1 MKAIITTIAIA
12 FCAAVVRAT
21 AGHETGML
29 APALRP
35 FESLRVVPSIVEGR
49 QAQGRPERSRGAV
62 APPLLSQTG
71 LYAGDETMQI
81 DPRNRPFS
89 PQYPLWSDGA
99 AKRRW
104 IRLPEGAAI
113 DASNLSKWDFP
124 IGTRFWKEFSFDGHK
139 VETRFLWRVSKD
151 QWVFATYA
159 WNEAQ
164 TEASLAPDTGIPNV
178 AEVTSGKRH
187 SIPSIDECRSCHD
200 SARTEILG
208 FDALNL
214 SDDRDPNAPHAE
226 TLTPEMLTLR
236 TLTEDSLITPKRP
249 ELVTRPPRIAAA
261 SPQAR
266 AALGYLSTNCGSCHN
281 RESSIASL
289 GLVLKH
295 SVTDSVRRGGTLVPP
310 ASAGECTAALATT
323 AGKRGHWVVPEAQEA
338 SRIINPGHP
347 ESSAL
352 IRRVKSRRPSSQMPP
367 LGTVLVDRQAVDLLT
382 SWVQSSP
389 DEWHATIK
397 RCIS

>member
-1 MKAIITTIAIA
+1 MKALIT
-12 FCAAVVRAT
+12 AT
-21 AGHETGML
+21 ALLITVVAKVTAGYETGATL
-29 APALRP
+29 AP
-35 FESLRVVPSIVEGR
+35 
-49 QAQGRPERSRGAV
+49 V
-62 APPLLSQTG
+62 APQLLSQTG
-71 LYAGDETMQI
+71 LYAGEGTMQV

-113 DASNLSKWDFP
+113 DAWDLSRWEFP

-139 VETRFLWRVSKD
+139 VETRFLWRVSKE
-151 QWVFATYA
+151 QWVFASYA

-164 TEASLAPDTGIPNV
+164 TEASLAPETGIPNV
-178 AEVTSGKRH
+178 AEVAPGKRH
-187 SIPSIDECRSCHD
+187 SIPSITECRSCHD

-208 FDALNL
+208 FDTLNL

-226 TLTPEMLTLR
+226 ALTPEMLTLR
-236 TLTEDSLITPKRP
+236 TLTEENLISPKRTA
-249 ELVTRPPRIAAA
+249 LVSRPPRIKAT

-266 AALGYLSTNCGSCHN
+266 ASLGYLSTNCGSCHN

-289 GLVLKH
+289 GLILKH
-295 SVTDSVRRGGTLVPP
+295 TVPE
-310 ASAGECTAALATT
+310 AGSRKSGAGQCTAALATT
-323 AGKRGHWVVPEAQEA
+323 VGKRGHWVVPEAPEE
-338 SRIINPGHP
+338 SRIINPSHP

-382 SWVQSSP
+382 SWVQSNP
-389 DEWHATIK
+389 EEWKATIA
-397 RCIS
+397 RCAGEGS

>member
-1 MKAIITTIAIA
+1 MKAIITTTLLLL
-12 FCAAVVRAT
+12 AAVVRAT
-21 AGHETGML
+21 AGYETGATL
-29 APALRP
+29 AP
-35 FESLRVVPSIVEGR
+35 
-49 QAQGRPERSRGAV
+49 V

-71 LYAGDETMQI
+71 LYAGEGTLHI

-104 IRLPEGAAI
+104 IHLPDGAAI
-113 DASNLSKWDFP
+113 DATDLSRWDFP

-139 VETRFLWRVSKD
+139 VETRFLWRVSQE
-151 QWVFATYA
+151 QWVFASYA

-164 TEASLAPDTGIPNV
+164 TEASLAPETGIPNI
-178 AEVTSGKRH
+178 AEVAPGKRH
-187 SIPSIDECRSCHD
+187 SIPSITECRSCHD

-226 TLTPEMLTLR
+226 PLTRGMITLR
-236 TLTEDSLITPKRP
+236 TLTEENVLTPKRHW
-249 ELVTRPPRIAAA
+249 LVTTPPRIQAS

-266 AALGYLSTNCGSCHN
+266 ASLGYLSTNCGSCHN

-289 GLVLKH
+289 GLLLKH
-295 SVTDSVRRGGTLVPP
+295 SVEVR
-310 ASAGECTAALATT
+310 SECTAALATT

-338 SRIINPGHP
+338 SRIINPGHA

-352 IRRVKSRRPSSQMPP
+352 VRRVKSRRPSSQMPP
-367 LGTVLVDRQAVDLLT
+367 LGTVLVDRRAVDLLT
-382 SWVQSSP
+382 SWVQSNP
-389 DEWHATIK
+389 DEWKATIA
-397 RCIS
+397 RCTNPS

>member
-1 MKAIITTIAIA
+1 MKVIITTIAIA
-12 FCAAVVRAT
+12 FFATIVRAT
-21 AGHETGML
+21 AGYETAVTL
-29 APALRP
+29 AP
-35 FESLRVVPSIVEGR
+35 
-49 QAQGRPERSRGAV
+49 V

-71 LYAGDETMQI
+71 LYAGEGTMQI

-104 IRLPEGAAI
+104 VRLPEGAAI
-113 DASNLSKWDFP
+113 DAQDLSRWDFP

-139 VETRFLWRVSKD
+139 VETRFLWRVSKE
-151 QWVFATYA
+151 QWVFASYV
-159 WNEAQ
+159 WNEEQ
-164 TEASLAPDTGIPNV
+164 SEASLAPDTGIPNV
-178 AEVTSGKRH
+178 AEVAAGKRH
-187 SIPSIDECRSCHD
+187 SIPSITECRSCHD

-226 TLTPEMLTLR
+226 ALTPGMITLR
-236 TLTEDSLITPKRP
+236 TLTDENLIVPKRTA
-249 ELVTRPPRIAAA
+249 LVSRPPRIEAG

-289 GLVLKH
+289 GLILKH
-295 SVTDSVRRGGTLVPP
+295 SLTDPVGRGGTFLSAEARRAKVEVPP
-310 ASAGECTAALATT
+310 ASAGRCMPALATT

-352 IRRVKSRRPSSQMPP
+352 VRRVKSRRPSSQMPP

-382 SWVQSSP
+382 SWIQSNP
-389 DEWHATIK
+389 GEWQATIA
-397 RCIS
+397 RCAGEGS

>member
-1 MKAIITTIAIA
+1 MRFITTTIAVA

-21 AGHETGML
+21 AGHETGATL
-29 APALRP
+29 AP
-35 FESLRVVPSIVEGR
+35 
-49 QAQGRPERSRGAV
+49 V

-71 LYAGDETMQI
+71 LYAGEGTLQI
-81 DPRNRPFS
+81 DARNRPFS

-104 IRLPEGAAI
+104 IRLPEGTAI
-113 DASNLSKWDFP
+113 DATNLSRWEFP

-139 VETRFLWRVSKD
+139 VETRLLWRVSKE
-151 QWVFATYA
+151 QWVFASYA

-164 TEASLAPDTGIPNV
+164 TDASLAPESGIPNL
-178 AEVTSGKRH
+178 AEVAPFDVAQGSPERSRGAPGKRH
-187 SIPSIDECRSCHD
+187 SIPSIAECRSCHD

-226 TLTPEMLTLR
+226 PLTREMITLR
-236 TLTEDSLITPKRP
+236 TLTEENLLTPKRQW
-249 ELVTRPPRIAAA
+249 LVKTPPRIQAS

-289 GLVLKH
+289 GLLLKH
-295 SVTDSVRRGGTLVPP
+295 SVEVGS
-310 ASAGECTAALATT
+310 ECTAALATT

-338 SRIINPGHP
+338 SRIINPGHA

-352 IRRVKSRRPSSQMPP
+352 VRRVKSRRPSSQMPP

-382 SWVQSSP
+382 SWVQSNP
-389 DEWHATIK
+389 EEWKATIA
-397 RCIS
+397 RCAGQGS

>member
-1 MKAIITTIAIA
+1 MKAIIVVTTLLL
-12 FCAAVVRAT
+12 AVVAKIT
-21 AGHETGML
+21 AGYETGATL
-29 APALRP
+29 AP
-35 FESLRVVPSIVEGR
+35 
-49 QAQGRPERSRGAV
+49 V

-71 LYAGDETMQI
+71 LYAGEGTLHI

-113 DASNLSKWDFP
+113 DATDLSRWDFP
-124 IGTRFWKEFSFDGHK
+124 IGTRFWKEFSFDGHR
-139 VETRFLWRVSKD
+139 VETRFLWRVSKE
-151 QWVFATYA
+151 QWVFASYV

-164 TEASLAPDTGIPNV
+164 TEASLAPESGLPNV
-178 AEVTSGKRH
+178 ATVAPFDVAQGSPERSRGAPGKRH
-187 SIPSIDECRSCHD
+187 SIPSIAECRSCHD

-226 TLTPEMLTLR
+226 PLTREMITLR
-236 TLTEDSLITPKRP
+236 TLTEERLLSPKRNW
-249 ELVTRPPRIAAA
+249 LVTTPPRIQAS

-289 GLVLKH
+289 GLILKH
-295 SVTDSVRRGGTLVPP
+295 AVPG
-310 ASAGECTAALATT
+310 AVQCVSALATT

-382 SWVQSSP
+382 SWVQSNP
-389 DEWHATIK
+389 EEWKATIA
-397 RCIS
+397 RCTNPS

>member
-1 MKAIITTIAIA
+1 MKGLIAV
-12 FCAAVVRAT
+12 AALFLATVTKAT
-21 AGHETGML
+21 AGFETEMTM
-29 APALRP
+29 P
-35 FESLRVVPSIVEGR
+35 
-49 QAQGRPERSRGAV
+49 V
-62 APPLLSQTG
+62 APQLLSETG
-71 LYAGDETMQI
+71 LYAGEGTSRV

-113 DASNLSKWDFP
+113 DATDVSRWEFP
-124 IGTRFWKEFSFDGHK
+124 IGTRFWKEFTFDGHK
-139 VETRFLWRVSKD
+139 VETRFLWRVSKE
-151 QWVFATYA
+151 QWVFASYA
-159 WNEAQ
+159 WNDAQ
-164 TEASLAPDTGIPNV
+164 TEATLAPDTGIPDV
-178 AEVTSGKRH
+178 AEVAPFDVAQGRPGKRH
-187 SIPSIDECRSCHD
+187 SIPSVSDCRSCHD

-226 TLTPEMLTLR
+226 PLTREMITLR
-236 TLTEDSLITPKRP
+236 TLTEESLITPKRT
-249 ELVTRPPRIAAA
+249 ELVTRPPRIEAA

-266 AALGYLSTNCGSCHN
+266 ASLGYLSTNCGSCHN

-289 GLVLKH
+289 GLILKH
-295 SVTDSVRRGGTLVPP
+295 SISEPR
-310 ASAGECTAALATT
+310 ACAAALATT

-352 IRRVKSRRPSSQMPP
+352 IRRVKSRRPASQMPP
-367 LGTVLVDRQAVDLLT
+367 LGSVLVDRKAVDLLT
-382 SWVQSSP
+382 SWVESNPEHWRATVAGCASSG
-389 DEWHATIK
+389 
-397 RCIS
+397 S

>member
-1 MKAIITTIAIA
+1 MKAIIT
-12 FCAAVVRAT
+12 AT
-21 AGHETGML
+21 ALLITVVAKVTAGYETGVTL
-29 APALRP
+29 AP
-35 FESLRVVPSIVEGR
+35 
-49 QAQGRPERSRGAV
+49 V

-71 LYAGDETMQI
+71 LYAGEGTMQI
-81 DPRNRPFS
+81 DQRNRPFS

-113 DASNLSKWDFP
+113 DATDLARWDFP
-124 IGTRFWKEFSFDGHK
+124 IGTRFWKEFSFDGQK
-139 VETRFLWRVSKD
+139 VETRFLWRVSKE
-151 QWVFATYA
+151 QWVFASYA

-164 TEASLAPDTGIPNV
+164 TVASLAPETGIPNV
-178 AEVTSGKRH
+178 AEVVPGKRH
-187 SIPSIDECRSCHD
+187 SIPSVAECRSCHD

-226 TLTPEMLTLR
+226 TLTPEMITLR
-236 TLTEDSLITPKRP
+236 TLTKENLLAPQRMA
-249 ELVTRPPRIAAA
+249 LVSAPPRIQA
-261 SPQAR
+261 SSPHAR

-289 GLVLKH
+289 GLILKH
-295 SVTDSVRRGGTLVPP
+295 SLTERRGGTLVPP
-310 ASAGECTAALATT
+310 TGECTAALATT
-323 AGKRGHWVVPEAQEA
+323 AGKRGHWVVPEAQDA

-352 IRRVKSRRPSSQMPP
+352 IRRVRSRRPSSQMPP

-382 SWVQSSP
+382 TWVEASP
-389 DEWHATIK
+389 DEWKATIA
-397 RCIS
+397 RCAGQGS